1 MAAAG
6 KAAVS
11 GRKPVPGTAKC
22 TLAFELPNSNS
33 SPFPVWNRGTWRR
46 ASQKAR
52 RRARR
57 PNLLTMEQQHV
68 HTAFKGPFPF
78 FAVRTALWRPVMAPT
93 GECARPARAAL
104 LRRFAALGT
113 AQAGGRPLHG
123 RAASWDGPRRAD
135 RVKPCVGA
143 ARLRPSLREPL
154 CRIRRARGGICLIW
168 SRQAPGAWT
177 VGGESG
183 LHSGRGRHHVR
194 GDLLLRR
201 EMQAEVQASAGLFAL
216 PVLRSTLGST

>member
-57 PNLLTMEQQHV
+57 PNLLTIEQQHV

-78 FAVRTALWRPVMAPT
+78 LAVRTALWRPVMAPT
-93 GECARPARAAL
+93 GERARPARAAL

-113 AQAGGRPLHG
+113 AQARGRLAGCVAGRPKTG
-123 RAASWDGPRRAD
+123 RPREAVCRRRQAPAVLAGAALPYSSGAWRHLLDLEPAGPRRMD
-135 RVKPCVGA
+135 RRWGKRA
-143 ARLRPSLREPL
+143 SQRPRS
-154 CRIRRARGGICLIW
+154 A
-168 SRQAPGAWT
+168 SRP
-177 VGGESG
+177 
-183 LHSGRGRHHVR
+183 R
-194 GDLLLRR
+194 
-201 EMQAEVQASAGLFAL
+201 
-216 PVLRSTLGST
+216 